1 MLAWG
6 ETDNR
11 DARVREQ
18 VFSAI
23 GENLDELLPD
33 DVDQLVTEEVDERVR
48 FRLALDLSGRSSD
61 AAAERRALVRLLDR
75 GVEDPWLRIAVGTM
89 KSDPPQALVS
99 DILDRWMTLK
109 KPVTG
114 AANLIE
120 QLCEIAGVQLDP
132 KAARPLLAKILEFAP
147 LDWGDA
153 STDIRAAGVRGL
165 GLGAARHGFSLNAV
179 RAELTPADGSQ
190 LSDLMRTLQRSRS
203 IRRQTP
209 DEGWLQFEQFPT
221 ESDGRRFDIAR
232 SAFSDS
238 EIPIKLA
245 AFDVRVHFRNRQ
257 SPHD

>member
-1 MLAWG
+1 MLDHRNSWHRETAFRLLLERGRDEVLDALKANWKQNRLTRSRLPVLWMLRILDPRLSPAMLAWG

-99 DILDRWMTLK
+99 DILDRWDDVEK
-109 KPVTG
+109 TG
-114 AANLIE
+114 
-120 QLCEIAGVQLDP
+120 
-132 KAARPLLAKILEFAP
+132 
-147 LDWGDA
+147 
-153 STDIRAAGVRGL
+153 
-165 GLGAARHGFSLNAV
+165 H
-179 RAELTPADGSQ
+179 
-190 LSDLMRTLQRSRS
+190 RS
-203 IRRQTP
+203 
-209 DEGWLQFEQFPT
+209 G
-221 ESDGRRFDIAR
+221 
-232 SAFSDS
+232 
-238 EIPIKLA
+238 
-245 AFDVRVHFRNRQ
+245 Q
-257 SPHD
+257 S